1 MVQDLNNLV
10 LSISTLPRLPF
21 TMSHEHIALVCGLRH
36 ALDQLLHKIASN
48 PFHLSS
54 LTSEEQAVV
63 STVSRLVSQRTAGAG
78 TAKWN
83 PARSSL
89 PGPSHSSPHWSGRVI
104 VAGSEIDNGSLLA
117 VLLQSL
123 SPHTNS
129 ILSPVVRGYLPLSAV
144 CPATHSI
151 LMDIRWLILLTNILI
166 LKSSLWKEFY
176 IWIQR
181 TESISERLTTGG
193 VVYIIEEWQQGRA
206 LSISNMVLIDYN
218 CPWECGAQEY
228 SLVQANDD
236 LCWVPIFRFRPAKE
250 RVTMAGGNEW
260 VSPEVC

>member
-89 PGPSHSSPHWSGRVI
+89 PGPSHSSPHSRGSYSGRL
-104 VAGSEIDNGSLLA
+104 EIDNAL
-117 VLLQSL
+117 L
-123 SPHTNS
+123 SPPEFITTIHSSCSSAEVIT
-129 ILSPVVRGYLPLSAV
+129 ITAV

-151 LMDIRWLILLTNILI
+151 IMDI
-166 LKSSLWKEFY
+166 
-176 IWIQR
+176 
-181 TESISERLTTGG
+181 
-193 VVYIIEEWQQGRA
+193 
-206 LSISNMVLIDYN
+206 
-218 CPWECGAQEY
+218 
-228 SLVQANDD
+228 DD
-236 LCWVPIFRFRPAKE
+236 WFCSQTYLF
-250 RVTMAGGNEW
+250 
-260 VSPEVC
+260 

>member
-89 PGPSHSSPHWSGRVI
+89 PGPSHSSPHSRGSYSGNDDL
-104 VAGSEIDNGSLLA
+104 AGFHLAVPAPAVLWDTNLLTVETTACSSLVSEERWKGLLA
-117 VLLQSL
+117 ILCSSWSRACL
-123 SPHTNS
+123 SPHTRAMCS
-129 ILSPVVRGYLPLSAV
+129 W
-144 CPATHSI
+144 
-151 LMDIRWLILLTNILI
+151 DIVKGNLGRVEIDNTRLF
-166 LKSSLWKEFY
+166 KSCT
-176 IWIQR
+176 IH
-181 TESISERLTTGG
+181 
-193 VVYIIEEWQQGRA
+193 
-206 LSISNMVLIDYN
+206 
-218 CPWECGAQEY
+218 
-228 SLVQANDD
+228 
-236 LCWVPIFRFRPAKE
+236 RF
-250 RVTMAGGNEW
+250 
-260 VSPEVC
+260 

>member
-89 PGPSHSSPHWSGRVI
+89 PGPSHSSPHSRGSYSGRL
-104 VAGSEIDNGSLLA
+104 EIDNAL
-117 VLLQSL
+117 L
-123 SPHTNS
+123 SPPEFITTF
-129 ILSPVVRGYLPLSAV
+129 IPEGITTIAEVITITAV

-151 LMDIRWLILLTNILI
+151 IMDI
-166 LKSSLWKEFY
+166 
-176 IWIQR
+176 
-181 TESISERLTTGG
+181 
-193 VVYIIEEWQQGRA
+193 
-206 LSISNMVLIDYN
+206 
-218 CPWECGAQEY
+218 
-228 SLVQANDD
+228 DD
-236 LCWVPIFRFRPAKE
+236 
-250 RVTMAGGNEW
+250 
-260 VSPEVC
+260 